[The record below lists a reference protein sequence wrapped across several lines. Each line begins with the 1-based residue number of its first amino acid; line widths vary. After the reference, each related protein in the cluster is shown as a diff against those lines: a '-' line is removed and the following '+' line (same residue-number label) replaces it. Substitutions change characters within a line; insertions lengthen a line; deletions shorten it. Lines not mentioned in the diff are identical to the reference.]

1 MESLVGGRRIRA
13 FKATDAF
20 AVEAY
25 RASRVLNVA
34 THGPL
39 AEEIVRSAMRSGGAV
54 VAAAATAPGGPAERR
69 LLELARTG
77 LFEGRYYLYLA
88 RRMGLIDLRIYRGL
102 TIRQDVALR
111 ELDGLLRDGS
121 GPATERAP
129 PGELL

>member
-1 MESLVGGRRIRA
+1 MEAVVGDRRIRV

-25 RASRVLNVA
+25 RASRTMNA
-34 THGPL
+34 SAHGAL
-39 AEEIVRSAMRSGGAV
+39 VEEIGRSAMRSGGAV
-54 VAAAATAPGGPAERR
+54 VAASANPPGGSAERR

-88 RRMGLIDLRIYRGL
+88 RRMGLIDLRLYRGL

-111 ELDGLLRDGS
+111 EIDALLRDEQ
-121 GPATERAP
+121 PQTAAARP
-129 PGELL
+129 P